1 MSSKPNAV
9 TIVVDWGTSNFRAY
23 LVAENGNCLAR
34 VDTAEGL
41 NNVQQPFSEVL
52 LKHIDPWLQ
61 QHGALVTVLCG
72 MVGSPSGWHLVPHLP
87 APASL
92 VQLTEHCHRLT
103 DFTHCP
109 AWIVP
114 GVFSIGY
121 AGSHD
126 VMRGEE
132 VQFFGVQ
139 QLLPRSKHKPPQL
152 LCFPG
157 THNKWIDAS
166 SSTLNNFSTTMSGE
180 LFGLLSQKSILA
192 SSIDADAPW
201 NDDAFTQG
209 LDHAKQPGGL
219 LHHLFGVRALNLNG
233 QHSQELGL
241 SYLSGL
247 IIGHELQDLGA
258 LAGCSIA
265 IVGAS
270 ELAHRYQLAL
280 THFGYDAFCIDSEAA
295 TILGALAIAEQLPV

>member
-9 TIVVDWGTSNFRAY
+9 NIVVDWGTSSFRAY
-23 LVAENGNCLAR
+23 LVAENGNCLRR
-34 VDTAEGL
+34 VETAEGL

-72 MVGSPSGWHLVPHLP
+72 MVGSPGGWHLVPHLP

-92 VQLTEHCHRLT
+92 MQLTEHCHRLT

-114 GVFSIGY
+114 GVFGIGY

-139 QLLPRSKHKPPQL
+139 QLL
-152 LCFPG
+152 
-157 THNKWIDAS
+157 
-166 SSTLNNFSTTMSGE
+166 
-180 LFGLLSQKSILA
+180 
-192 SSIDADAPW
+192 
-201 NDDAFTQG
+201 
-209 LDHAKQPGGL
+209 
-219 LHHLFGVRALNLNG
+219 
-233 QHSQELGL
+233 
-241 SYLSGL
+241 
-247 IIGHELQDLGA
+247 
-258 LAGCSIA
+258 
-265 IVGAS
+265 
-270 ELAHRYQLAL
+270 
-280 THFGYDAFCIDSEAA
+280 
-295 TILGALAIAEQLPV
+295 LP